1 MTIHKRSAMVLAVAG
16 ILLGLILY
24 LHPTG
29 SQLPVAPSKAHKIT
43 VTWEKVPHAVS
54 YNVYR
59 RPYRVETFTKVG
71 DSNTN
76 SYEDPTVRS
85 GERYCYVITSIDSKG
100 KQSARSAEICVTV
113 PLP

>member
-1 MTIHKRSAMVLAVAG
+1 MTILKRSAMVLAVAG
-16 ILLGLILY
+16 VSLGLILY

-29 SQLPVAPSKAHKIT
+29 SQQPVAPSKAHKIT
-43 VTWEKVPHAVS
+43 VIWEKVPHAVS

-59 RPYRVETFTKVG
+59 RSYRVETYTKVG

-85 GERYCYVITSIDSKG
+85 EERYCYVITSIDSKG
-100 KQSARSAEICVTV
+100 KESARSKEICVTV